1 MMGAVRSWLLAVIAA
16 SLLCAVAGALM
27 PPGGVKRVGRLVC
40 GLVLLGAV
48 LSPAT
53 TLDAAEGQRWLEGW
67 LDSIQHREEELEG
80 TVNQQMKSIIERECA
95 A

>member
-40 GLVLLGAV
+40 GLVMLAAV
-48 LSPAT
+48 LSPLAGPLGMRAPASAHRRET
-53 TLDAAEGQRWLEGW
+53 AVTASSQLRTAPIMGPPPRWRIPG
-67 LDSIQHREEELEG
+67 
-80 TVNQQMKSIIERECA
+80 
-95 A
+95 